1 MGYQTAP
8 HGSLGLPCGLYQ
20 FMSLTE
26 GTTPSIVSGD
36 NTAASTQVLATIP
49 LDLAKLTVRSLPC
62 ATAIKEGAIA
72 SKPSRDGAYK
82 AASSANMDY
91 DTLEGNRRDLDV

>member
-26 GTTPSIVSGD
+26 GTALLFEFEWVLYRAFGSPPAP
-36 NTAASTQVLATIP
+36 TAHPIP
-49 LDLAKLTVRSLPC
+49 LPPAHPLLTQSLILQELKKTVPK
-62 ATAIKEGAIA
+62 T
-72 SKPSRDGAYK
+72 
-82 AASSANMDY
+82 SSI
-91 DTLEGNRRDLDV
+91 